1 MLCGMKVEC
10 TQPAERRGPEGKGV
24 RERDQQR
31 KSLYE
36 NATM

>member
-1 MLCGMKVEC
+1 MLRGMKVEC
-10 TQPAERRGPEGKGV
+10 RLPAERRGPEGKGV
-24 RERDQQR
+24 REREQQR